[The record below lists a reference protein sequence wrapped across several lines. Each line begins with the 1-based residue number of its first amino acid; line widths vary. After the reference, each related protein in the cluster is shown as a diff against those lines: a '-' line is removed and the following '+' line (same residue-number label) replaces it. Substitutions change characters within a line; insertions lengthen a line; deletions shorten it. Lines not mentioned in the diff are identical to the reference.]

1 MVLISESFLESGV
14 TPPDVNPVSRQE
26 GQMKKWQFHDVVLMR
41 VTHQDVH
48 LAAAIGE
55 ALCHQMS
62 TKLFQVGARV
72 DDQPFPPLGSPRRGS
87 FHLQSPPR
95 IWVANAGTSGLQQ
108 AMIFQFRWR
117 IRANPQVSVLE
128 LRGKGGKQ
136 RILSRPRILLA

>member
-1 MVLISESFLESGV
+1 MHVFEEDGEIVSVVLISESFLESGV

-62 TKLFQVGARV
+62 TKLFQAGARV
-72 DDQPFPPLGSPRRGS
+72 DDQPFSPTLDLHAGGISTYSPPLEYG
-87 FHLQSPPR
+87 
-95 IWVANAGTSGLQQ
+95 
-108 AMIFQFRWR
+108 
-117 IRANPQVSVLE
+117 
-128 LRGKGGKQ
+128 
-136 RILSRPRILLA
+136 